1 MYVTEV
7 NFFISLYIPKF
18 TSINP
23 MYQNSASV
31 HIYIKI
37 DISKYISLMLIYI
50 KYIYFSWFS
59 FRFHTTGRDEIDV
72 IGTAHLVPV
81 ARAHEAED

>member
-1 MYVTEV
+1 MHNTSIYQNSYMYITEV

-31 HIYIKI
+31 HIYIQI
-37 DISKYISLMLIYI
+37 DISKYMSLKQIYI
-50 KYIYFSWFS
+50 KIYIFFMV
-59 FRFHTTGRDEIDV
+59 EC
-72 IGTAHLVPV
+72 
-81 ARAHEAED
+81 